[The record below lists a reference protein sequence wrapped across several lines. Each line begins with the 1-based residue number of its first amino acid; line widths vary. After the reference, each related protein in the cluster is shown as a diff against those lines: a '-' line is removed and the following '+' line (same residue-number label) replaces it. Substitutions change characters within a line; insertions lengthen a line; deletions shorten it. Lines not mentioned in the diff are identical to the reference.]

1 MAFCPWRDFSWLNRK
16 YQINNMENNKIDDG
30 GSAFPLAGSSDYS
43 YAPRDGMS
51 LRDWFAAEIMP
62 AIYTKYFDQDSESG
76 IAIAAYRMADAMLA
90 ARKESEL
97 ETESRKLETE
107 LNEMRS
113 LFTSYVLC
121 EEAWRNESTDNKVN
135 AVMEANFMRE
145 KAKQLLKL

>member
-1 MAFCPWRDFSWLNRK
+1 MD
-16 YQINNMENNKIDDG
+16 
-30 GSAFPLAGSSDYS
+30 
-43 YAPRDGMS
+43 
-51 LRDWFAAEIMP
+51 
-62 AIYTKYFDQDSESG
+62 
-76 IAIAAYRMADAMLA
+76 A

-97 ETESRKLETE
+97 ETRSRKLETE

>member
-1 MAFCPWRDFSWLNRK
+1 
-16 YQINNMENNKIDDG
+16 MENNKIDDG

-51 LRDWFAAEIMP
+51 LRDWFAGMALQGFATNNGTDTP
-62 AIYTKYFDQDSESG
+62 DG
-76 IAIAAYRMADAMLA
+76 ILAVWSYNVADAMLA

-97 ETESRKLETE
+97 ETESRKLEIE

-121 EEAWRNESTDNKVN
+121 EEAWRNKLPTNKVN